1 MCIWGTKKVKKTR
14 GYNTHLFHPIP
25 VGGHRILHVGLDDG
39 RSQTCQISAE
49 SVEGL
54 QSPRELKMTLL
65 IWRIA
70 LTTMYALTCDTVIN
84 KGAASGY
91 DAELQPNEPGFV
103 VAGSHTNNWWHQEG
117 HPSKV
122 APFNLENSTLLVG
135 STSLCNEEA
144 HDVKGPHSVNEK
156 NSWATACDVLWRWVL
171 AWCINK
177 DGW

>member
-1 MCIWGTKKVKKTR
+1 MTPKECTRYQNTFSACIEPCHACQAQLYVHLRNQKSKKTR

-70 LTTMYALTCDTVIN
+70 LTTMYALTCSTVIN
-84 KGAASGY
+84 KGAAISQW
-91 DAELQPNEPGFV
+91 LR
-103 VAGSHTNNWWHQEG
+103 
-117 HPSKV
+117 
-122 APFNLENSTLLVG
+122 
-135 STSLCNEEA
+135 C
-144 HDVKGPHSVNEK
+144 
-156 NSWATACDVLWRWVL
+156 
-171 AWCINK
+171 
-177 DGW
+177 